1 MAKYIIKRLFISLL
15 TIFVLVTATFFL
27 MKLLP
32 GNPFMNDKVPEEI
45 QQQQLAYYGLDKPVI
60 EQYFIYMGNLLRGDF
75 GTSLK
80 YVGRRVTDVITEL
93 FPVSAKIGLVS
104 LFFAYMIGLA
114 FGVVCAQFK
123 NRWPDYLLTL
133 FAIAGVALP
142 SMVVGPLLRYYLGV
156 KLMILPVAGWGT
168 WQQMVMPAGVMAIG
182 TIAGCTRSMRAS
194 MLGVTTQDYI
204 KTARAKG
211 LHPVKVVM
219 KHALRNALI
228 PVITVIGLQLGFI
241 VGGAMVVEAVF
252 SIPGL
257 GSLMMTAINQ
267 KNFPVIQGSVLVL
280 AITVCVL
287 NLLVDLMYA
296 FVDPRI
302 KAQYTGS
309 KKKTANQPKQMEKEG
324 GEPGEG

>member
-1 MAKYIIKRLFISLL
+1 MAKYIIKRLVISLL

-27 MKLLP
+27 MKLIP

-45 QQQQLAYYGLDKPVI
+45 QQQQLAYYGLDKPVN
-60 EQYFIYMGNLLRGDF
+60 EQYLIYQGNLLRGDF

-80 YVGRRVTDVITEL
+80 YVGRRVTDVIMEL
-93 FPVSAKIGLVS
+93 FPVSAKIDLVS

-211 LHPVKVVM
+211 LHPVMVVM
-219 KHALRNALI
+219 KHEFKNSMV
-228 PVITVIGLQLGFI
+228 PI
-241 VGGAMVVEAVF
+241 VTGMGATIAATLMGSFVVEQIFV
-252 SIPGL
+252 IPGL
-257 GSLMMTAINQ
+257 GKHFVNSVNTLDYPMIMGLTIFFGSFLVMM
-267 KNFPVIQGSVLVL
+267 NF
-280 AITVCVL
+280 
-287 NLLVDLMYA
+287 LVDLVYGII
-296 FVDPRI
+296 DPRI
-302 KAQYTGS
+302 RL
-309 KKKTANQPKQMEKEG
+309 N
-324 GEPGEG
+324 

>member
-15 TIFVLVTATFFL
+15 TIFVLVTTTFFL
-27 MKLLP
+27 MKLIP

-80 YVGRRVTDVITEL
+80 YVGREVGDVIKEL

-104 LFFAYMIGLA
+104 LFFAYIIGLA
-114 FGVVCAQFK
+114 FGVICAQFK
-123 NRWPDYLLTL
+123 NRWPDYLLML

-142 SMVVGPLLRYYLGV
+142 SMVIGPLLRYYLGV

-194 MLGVTTQDYI
+194 MLGITTQDYV

-211 LHPVKVVM
+211 LHPFTVVM
-219 KHALRNALI
+219 KHQFKNSMV
-228 PVITVIGLQLGFI
+228 PI
-241 VGGAMVVEAVF
+241 VTGMGATIASTLMGSFVVEQIFV
-252 SIPGL
+252 IPGL
-257 GSLMMTAINQ
+257 GKHFVNSVNTLDYPMIMGLTI
-267 KNFPVIQGSVLVL
+267 FFGSFLVL
-280 AITVCVL
+280 M
-287 NLLVDLMYA
+287 NFLVDLIYGLI
-296 FVDPRI
+296 DPRI
-302 KAQYTGS
+302 RLY
-309 KKKTANQPKQMEKEG
+309 
-324 GEPGEG
+324 

>member
-1 MAKYIIKRLFISLL
+1 MAKYIIKRLFISLV

-80 YVGRRVTDVITEL
+80 YVGRRVSDVIKDL

-194 MLGVTTQDYI
+194 MLGVTTQDYV

-219 KHALRNALI
+219 KHQFKNSMV
-228 PVITVIGLQLGFI
+228 PI
-241 VGGAMVVEAVF
+241 VTGMGATIAATLMGSFVVEQIFV
-252 SIPGL
+252 IPGL
-257 GSLMMTAINQ
+257 GKHFVNSVNTLDYPMIMGLTIFFGSFLVMM
-267 KNFPVIQGSVLVL
+267 NF
-280 AITVCVL
+280 
-287 NLLVDLMYA
+287 LVDLVYGLI
-296 FVDPRI
+296 DPRI
-302 KAQYTGS
+302 RLT
-309 KKKTANQPKQMEKEG
+309 
-324 GEPGEG
+324 

>member
-15 TIFVLVTATFFL
+15 TIFVLVTTTFFL
-27 MKLLP
+27 MKLIP

-45 QQQQLAYYGLDKPVI
+45 QQQQLAYYVLDKPVI

-80 YVGRRVTDVITEL
+80 YVGREVGDVIKEL

-104 LFFAYMIGLA
+104 LFFAYIIGLA
-114 FGVVCAQFK
+114 FGVICAQFK
-123 NRWPDYLLTL
+123 NRWPDYLLML

-142 SMVVGPLLRYYLGV
+142 SMVIGPLLRYYLGV

-194 MLGVTTQDYI
+194 MLGITTQDYV

-211 LHPVKVVM
+211 LHPFTVVM
-219 KHALRNALI
+219 KHQFKNSMV
-228 PVITVIGLQLGFI
+228 PI
-241 VGGAMVVEAVF
+241 VTGMGATIASTLMGSFVVEQIFV
-252 SIPGL
+252 IPGL
-257 GSLMMTAINQ
+257 GKHFVNSVNTLDYPMIMGLTI
-267 KNFPVIQGSVLVL
+267 FFGSFLVL
-280 AITVCVL
+280 M
-287 NLLVDLMYA
+287 NFLVDLIYGLI
-296 FVDPRI
+296 DPRI
-302 KAQYTGS
+302 RLY
-309 KKKTANQPKQMEKEG
+309 
-324 GEPGEG
+324 

>member
-15 TIFVLVTATFFL
+15 TIFVLVTTTFFL

-32 GNPFMNDKVPEEI
+32 GNPFLNDKVPEEI

-80 YVGRRVTDVITEL
+80 YVGRQVSDVIKEL

-104 LFFAYMIGLA
+104 LFFAYIIGLA
-114 FGVVCAQFK
+114 FGITCAQFK

-142 SMVVGPLLRYYLGV
+142 SMVIGPLLRYYLGV
-156 KLMILPVAGWGT
+156 KLMLLPVAGWGT

-211 LHPVKVVM
+211 LHPAKVVM
-219 KHALRNALI
+219 KHQFKNSMV
-228 PVITVIGLQLGFI
+228 PI
-241 VGGAMVVEAVF
+241 VTGMGATIASTLMGSFVVEQIFV
-252 SIPGL
+252 IPGL
-257 GSLMMTAINQ
+257 GKHFVNSVNTLDYPMIMGLTI
-267 KNFPVIQGSVLVL
+267 FFGSFLVL
-280 AITVCVL
+280 M
-287 NLLVDLMYA
+287 NFLVDLIYGLI
-296 FVDPRI
+296 DPRI
-302 KAQYTGS
+302 RLY
-309 KKKTANQPKQMEKEG
+309 
-324 GEPGEG
+324 

>member
-1 MAKYIIKRLFISLL
+1 MAKYIIKRLFISLV

-80 YVGRRVTDVITEL
+80 YVGRRVSDVIKDL

-104 LFFAYMIGLA
+104 LFFAYIIGLA

-194 MLGVTTQDYI
+194 MLGVTTQDYV

-219 KHALRNALI
+219 KHQFKNSMV
-228 PVITVIGLQLGFI
+228 PI
-241 VGGAMVVEAVF
+241 VTGMGATIAATLMGSFVVEQIFV
-252 SIPGL
+252 IPGL
-257 GSLMMTAINQ
+257 GKHFVNSVNTLDYPMIMGLTIFFGSFLVMM
-267 KNFPVIQGSVLVL
+267 NF
-280 AITVCVL
+280 
-287 NLLVDLMYA
+287 LVDLVYGLI
-296 FVDPRI
+296 DPRI
-302 KAQYTGS
+302 RLT
-309 KKKTANQPKQMEKEG
+309 
-324 GEPGEG
+324 